1 MNIYWLRQFWFGER
15 FYNDTSL
22 HKHYFTIAFANRPNI
37 DAQIWLTIFASG
49 ATYDNGAVTNL
60 GIAAAGIK
68 SFRFINDQD
77 ESELQ
82 EFDHWESHVRVKK
95 CVELTVAFHVKL
107 AWAKAEGNIYYW
119 E

>member
-1 MNIYWLRQFWFGER
+1 VQVYWLRQFWFGEK
-15 FYNDTSL
+15 FYDDTSL
-22 HKHYFTIAFANRPNI
+22 HKHYHTIAFAHQPNI
-37 DAQIWLTIFASG
+37 DAQIWLTIFSSG
-49 ATYDNGAVTNL
+49 ATFEDGAVTNL

-68 SFRFINDQD
+68 SFRFVNDRG
-77 ESELQ
+77 ETELTTL
-82 EFDHWESHVRVKK
+82 DAWSSHIRVER

>member
-1 MNIYWLRQFWFGER
+1 MNIYWLRQFWFGEV
-15 FYNDTSL
+15 FYDDASL
-22 HKHYFTIAFANRPNI
+22 HKHYHTITFANQPNI
-37 DAQIWLTIFASG
+37 DAQIWLTIFSSG
-49 ATYDNGAVTNL
+49 AKWAGGAITAL

-68 SFRFINDQD
+68 SYRFINDTGQT
-77 ESELQ
+77 ELK
-82 EFDHWESHVRVKK
+82 EFDHWESHVRIKK

>member
-1 MNIYWLRQFWFGER
+1 MQIYWLRQFWFGEVN
-15 FYNDTSL
+15 YTDTSL
-22 HKHYFTIAFANRPNI
+22 HKHYHTIVFASQPNI

-49 ATYDNGAVTNL
+49 ATWSDGSITAL

-68 SFRFINDQD
+68 SYRFIN
-77 ESELQ
+77 ERGETELK
-82 EFDHWESHVRVKK
+82 ELDSWTSHVRVNRI
-95 CVELTVAFHVKL
+95 VELTVAFHVSL